1 MQKEDSSLKYKEDSF
16 FFLLFQMRK
25 LEMKIGC
32 YRCKQVI
39 SNSSFVINL

>member
-1 MQKEDSSLKYKEDSF
+1 MQKEDSSLKYKGDS

-39 SNSSFVINL
+39 GNSSFVINL

>member
-1 MQKEDSSLKYKEDSF
+1 MQKEDSSLKYKGGF
-16 FFLLFQMRK
+16 FFFCYSK
-25 LEMKIGC
+25 CESWEMKIGC